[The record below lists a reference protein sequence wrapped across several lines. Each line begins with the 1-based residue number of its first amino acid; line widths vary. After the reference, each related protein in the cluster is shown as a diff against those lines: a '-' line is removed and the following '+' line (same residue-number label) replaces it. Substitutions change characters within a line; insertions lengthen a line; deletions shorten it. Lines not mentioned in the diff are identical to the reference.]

1 MGETVVLR
9 SRAAQALGAA
19 MVAVGALGAGATLA
33 AGSAVTVRYAALLAL
48 FALLGWA
55 AFWRPG
61 VEVADGGVL
70 VVNTLRSVH
79 VPWPAIEEVQGR
91 YGLRLETA
99 YGAVQAWGAQA
110 PSGTARARRRESPAA
125 VVVRERWEQLRD
137 AGFLDRRVLERPDLA
152 VTWHRGT
159 VVAVAVLGLLAVA
172 GPALLTVG

>member
-9 SRAAQALGAA
+9 SRAAQALGAT
-19 MVAVGALGAGATLA
+19 MVAVGALGAVATVA
-33 AGSAVTVRYAALLAL
+33 SGSAVTVRYAALLAL

-61 VEVADGGVL
+61 VEVSDGGVL
-70 VVNTLRSVH
+70 VVNTLRTVH
-79 VPWPAIEEVQGR
+79 VPWPAIDEVQGR

-110 PSGTARARRRESPAA
+110 PSGTARARRQESHVAQ
-125 VVVRERWEQLRD
+125 VVRARWEELRA
-137 AGFLDRRVLERPDLA
+137 AGFLDARVLERPDLA

-159 VVAVAVLGLLAVA
+159 LAAAGLLTLGAVA
-172 GPALLTVG
+172 GPVLLTLG

>member
-9 SRAAQALGAA
+9 SRAARALGAT
-19 MVAVGALGAGATLA
+19 MVAVGALGAVATLA
-33 AGSAVTVRYAALLAL
+33 AGSAVTLRYAALLAL

-61 VEVADGGVL
+61 VEVSDGGVL

-79 VPWPAIEEVQGR
+79 VPWPAVEEVEGR
-91 YGLRLETA
+91 YGLRLVTA

-110 PSGTARARRRESPAA
+110 PSGTARARRQDSRAA
-125 VVVRERWEQLRD
+125 VVVRERWEALRD

-159 VVAVAVLGLLAVA
+159 LLAVLLLGLCAAA
-172 GPALLTVG
+172 GPALLAVG

>member
-19 MVAVGALGAGATLA
+19 MVAVGALGAVATLA

-55 AFWRPG
+55 AFWRPC
-61 VEVADGGVL
+61 VEVSDGGVL

-79 VPWPAIEEVQGR
+79 VPWPALDEVEGR
-91 YGLRLETA
+91 YGLRLHTA

-110 PSGTARARRRESPAA
+110 PSGTARARRRESPVAE
-125 VVVRERWEQLRD
+125 VVRERWEQLQA
-137 AGFLDRRVLERPDLA
+137 AGFLDRRVLERPDLG

-159 VVAVAVLGLLAVA
+159 LAAAGVLALCAVT